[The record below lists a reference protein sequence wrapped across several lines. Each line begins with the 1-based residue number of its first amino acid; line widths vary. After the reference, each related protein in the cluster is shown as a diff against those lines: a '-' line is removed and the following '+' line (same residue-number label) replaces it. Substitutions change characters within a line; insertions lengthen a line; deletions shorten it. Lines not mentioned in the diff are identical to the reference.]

1 MSMDDVLIATT
12 VSGMLLAVAYIG
24 LGFRDSLR
32 QRSLES
38 RRRELA
44 GKSANE

>member
-1 MSMDDVLIATT
+1 MSMDDVLIAIT
-12 VSGMLLAVAYIG
+12 VSGMFLAVAYIG